1 METWTKNV
9 KEKMY
14 DPLFK
19 GEDWWGKL
27 SRTAYR
33 FYPVMEIN
41 NLLTFKIY
49 VCTIK
54 RKYR

>member
-1 METWTKNV
+1 MEIWTKSF

-33 FYPVMEIN
+33 FCPVMEI
-41 NLLTFKIY
+41 K
-49 VCTIK
+49 
-54 RKYR
+54 